1 MSDTPE
7 VHTEQPEV
15 AVAMTAVQVI
25 AELSQMLY
33 DGQGHT
39 PKSEA
44 LVLSTCAW
52 LTSILDGKA
61 ANPAYAFINAAQT
74 VEQSLLDE
82 VSRCQHFL
90 TQMVEK
96 TKLAESRA
104 DMHELYAGWYLRLR
118 DGGTTLCAAQFHPS
132 FEDRVLDGEELDKE
146 MEDIDAE
153 DPGNDIDQPE

>member
-25 AELSQMLY
+25 AELSEALY
-33 DGQGHT
+33 AAEGHT
-39 PKSEA
+39 PKTEA

-118 DGGTTLCAAQFHPS
+118 DEPGDISAGYVGHDGDIYSGEKLDAA
-132 FEDRVLDGEELDKE
+132 
-146 MEDIDAE
+146 MEDLDAE